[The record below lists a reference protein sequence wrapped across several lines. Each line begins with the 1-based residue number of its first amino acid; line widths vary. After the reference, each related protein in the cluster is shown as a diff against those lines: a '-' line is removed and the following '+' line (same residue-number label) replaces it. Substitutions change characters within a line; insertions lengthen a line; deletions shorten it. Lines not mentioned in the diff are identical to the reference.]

1 MSLFRHI
8 LVATDFSECS
18 DRAIELAVRMAAAL
32 DAKLTLVHAWDAP
45 SFVYANPIA
54 PPGDVITPLHDA
66 AAECLNEAVARAR
79 RTRPDA
85 AGILRRGQAWREI
98 LQTRDEI
105 GADLI
110 IVGTHGRSGLSHVVL
125 GSVAEHVVRI
135 APVPVLTVHAT
146 GPLSRVMRGDSA
158 SAPPAV

>member
-18 DRAIELAVRMAAAL
+18 ERAVELAVRMAGAL
-32 DAKLTLVHAWDAP
+32 DAKLTVVHVWDAP
-45 SFVYANPIA
+45 SFVYADPVA
-54 PPGDVITPLHDA
+54 PAGDVITPLHDA
-66 AAECLNEAVARAR
+66 AAACLNEVVGRAR
-79 RTRPDA
+79 RTRPDVIA
-85 AGILRRGQAWREI
+85 VLRRGVAWREI
-98 LQTRDEI
+98 LETRDEI

-146 GPLSRVMRGDSA
+146 GPLSRVMRGESA